1 MPDYQTAEGMAVES
15 YIEKLSKLREALQTI
30 LTLSKKDIN
39 SDDEL
44 LIQRER
50 IKKIKRI
57 AKKVLQ

>member
-1 MPDYQTAEGMAVES
+1 MPDYQTSEGMAVES

-50 IKKIKRI
+50 IKKIIRI